1 MANLDLKDVK
11 FDSQGLVPVVAQD
24 LTSGEVLML
33 AYGNAESLAE
43 TERTGELVLYSRS
56 RKEIW
61 HKGETSGNRLKVA
74 ELRLD
79 CDGDAILAIVEPLGP
94 ACHTGNWSCF
104 YRNILGEPAGDG
116 TFPGRLWRYL
126 LKRKGASPEESYTA
140 RLISRGPSRAGQK
153 VGEEGVEV
161 AIAAATKDREALVRE
176 AADLIYHL
184 LVALISLDV
193 PLNELWRELRS
204 RHRPV

>member
-11 FDSQGLVPVVAQD
+11 FDPQGLVPVVAQD

-61 HKGETSGNRLKVA
+61 HKGKTSGNRLKVA

-104 YRNILGEPAGDG
+104 YRNILGEPAGAG
-116 TFPGRLWRYL
+116 TFPGKLWRYL
-126 LKRKGASPEESYTA
+126 LKRKGASPRKATPPGSFQRAPRGQDKRWA
-140 RLISRGPSRAGQK
+140 R
-153 VGEEGVEV
+153 
-161 AIAAATKDREALVRE
+161 REWKW
-176 AADLIYHL
+176 
-184 LVALISLDV
+184 
-193 PLNELWRELRS
+193 P
-204 RHRPV
+204 

>member
-11 FDSQGLVPVVAQD
+11 FDSQGLVPIVAQD
-24 LTSGEVLML
+24 SASGEVLML
-33 AYGNAESLAE
+33 AYGNAESLRK
-43 TERTGELVLYSRS
+43 TECTGELVLYSRS

-79 CDGDAILAIVEPLGP
+79 CDGDAILAIVEPSGP

-104 YRNILGEPAGDG
+104 YRNILGKPKGDG
-116 TFPGRLWRYL
+116 TFLGKLWRYL
-126 LKRKGASPEESYTA
+126 LKRRAAPPEESYTA
-140 RLISRGPSRAGQK
+140 RLISKGPSRVGQK

-161 AIAAATKDREALVRE
+161 AIATATEDREALVRE
-176 AADLIYHL
+176 AADLVYHL
-184 LVALISLDV
+184 IVALITLDV
-193 PLNELWRELRS
+193 PLSELWQELHS

>member
-1 MANLDLKDVK
+1 
-11 FDSQGLVPVVAQD
+11 
-24 LTSGEVLML
+24 
-33 AYGNAESLAE
+33 
-43 TERTGELVLYSRS
+43 
-56 RKEIW
+56 
-61 HKGETSGNRLKVA
+61 
-74 ELRLD
+74 
-79 CDGDAILAIVEPLGP
+79 LGP

-116 TFPGRLWRYL
+116 TFLGRLWRYL
-126 LKRKGASPEESYTA
+126 LKRKGASSEESYTA
-140 RLISRGPSRAGQK
+140 RLISKGPSRTGQK

-161 AIAAATKDREALVRE
+161 AIATATKDREALVRE

-204 RHRPV
+204 RHRPA